1 MKRAE
6 VRTELADAE
15 RVAAAIRPDNTAE
28 LTTRV
33 EGSTVVTAIE
43 RETTSGL
50 RSTLDDYLV
59 NLQVARDTNE
69 RTAHP
74 TDDTTTTDSP

>member
-1 MKRAE
+1 
-6 VRTELADAE
+6 V
-15 RVAAAIRPDNTAE
+15 RPDNTAE

-33 EGSTVVTAIE
+33 EDGTVVTAIE

-59 NLQVARDTNE
+59 NLQVAHET
-69 RTAHP
+69 TAEPTRP
-74 TDDTTTTDSP
+74 TDDTTDSL